1 MTFRPGLRV
10 AAAMLAAGLLVGCSA
25 RPGPAPVVEPEPEP
39 TATTTTTT
47 TTTSR
52 PPSATRTSIGAGVEP
67 LRNGLNPHLV
77 GDSMATVESIADL
90 VLPSAFWRGQ
100 MDTNLLVSAEEID
113 GPAAQTVRYVISPAA
128 QWSDGTPIT
137 GADFIYLWRALTTTP
152 GVVDPAGYLAISD
165 IRTSDGGKTVDVD
178 FHQRVDDFRPLFHHL
193 LPSHLAEAD
202 ASDFA
207 TAYFA
212 TIPASGGRYM
222 VANVDRA
229 RGMITLH
236 RNDRFWGHGAA
247 DTDVLSLKEVDSVNQ
262 GVDLLRTG
270 QISYLDVVPEETS
283 VAAYELLPDTQV
295 RLVDGP
301 GQLQLTF
308 SVTSDI
314 LSAPE
319 ARAEF
324 AGLIDV
330 PFIARQAAGR
340 SANLAVPE
348 HIPPNGQPLTLLQ
361 EATGGQPLRIAAD
374 PADEQASA
382 AARTLVN
389 VLARAE
395 VDAELVSTDLID
407 VAGRRLPAGDVD
419 AVVAWSRD
427 DGTRPT
433 AVSPLLC
440 PADPEDPRLRNF
452 SGFCAPETQEA
463 LSASLAG
470 ELDAEQTEAILRGVN
485 QAETLVV
492 PLLDERRVVVLG
504 QGIVGPDPD
513 LNAWTTGLG
522 AASTWKRQ
530 EP

>member
-10 AAAMLAAGLLVGCSA
+10 AAAMIAAGLLVGCSA
-25 RPGPAPVVEPEPEP
+25 RPGPAPVVEPEPT
-39 TATTTTTT
+39 TATTTTTTT

-52 PPSATRTSIGAGVEP
+52 PPSPTRTSIGAGVEP

-113 GPAAQTVRYVISPAA
+113 GPATQTVRYVISPAA

-137 GADFIYLWRALTTTP
+137 GADFSYLWRALTTTP

-236 RNDRFWGHGAA
+236 RNDRFWGQGTAA
-247 DTDVLSLKEVDSVNQ
+247 TDVLSLKEVTSVNQ
-262 GVDLLRTG
+262 GLDLLRTG

-283 VAAYELLPDTQV
+283 VAAYELLPETQV
-295 RLVDGP
+295 RLIDGP
-301 GQLQLTF
+301 DQLQLTF
-308 SVTSDI
+308 SVTSEL

-319 ARAEF
+319 TRAEF

-330 PFIARQAAGR
+330 PFLARQAAGR
-340 SANLAVPE
+340 SADLAVPE
-348 HIPPNGQPLTLLQ
+348 HAPPSGKPPTLLQ
-361 EATGGQPLRIAAD
+361 EATGERPLRIAAD
-374 PADEQASA
+374 PADDQASA

-389 VLARAE
+389 VLARAG
-395 VDAELVSTDLID
+395 VAAELVSTDLID

-419 AVVAWSRD
+419 AVVAWSRN

-440 PADPEDPRLRNF
+440 PADPADPRLRNF
-452 SGFCAPETQEA
+452 SGYCAPETQEA
-463 LSASLAG
+463 LAASLAG
-470 ELDAEQTEAILRGVN
+470 ELDEEQTQALLRAVA

-492 PLLDERRVVVLG
+492 PLLSERRVVVLG
-504 QGIVGPDPD
+504 EGIVGPDPD

-530 EP
+530 ES